1 VAPYEV
7 VITVVRADDAA
18 TIEAAERLYADLS
31 VSGIEVLLDD
41 REERPGVKYADAELI
56 GIPYRVTVGPRGVA
70 DGKVEMTTRRGLA
83 TEELGL
89 GDVAGKLTELVTAQ
103 RFGI

>member
-1 VAPYEV
+1 
-7 VITVVRADDAA
+7 
-18 TIEAAERLYADLS
+18 
-31 VSGIEVLLDD
+31 
-41 REERPGVKYADAELI
+41 
-56 GIPYRVTVGPRGVA
+56 
-70 DGKVEMTTRRGLA
+70 MTTRRGLA